1 MKFFLKTGQKKMPW
15 TSYFTVGFWLFG
27 ACHMWNYCFFYFPI
41 DSQPPLTIFSH
52 LLFFLK
58 IQHIIFLRQVF
69 LNESKKM
76 PWTSYMVFGTSPLI
90 PSLGWPYLDIC
101 SFFEIFRPSS
111 SWVIY
116 NLKGIK
122 RDKIKLFDVKTF
134 NIKHI
139 FLRCVLS
146 LLHCVTYYWSNFF
159 VDKNHIDFV
168 RAGIAHFAS

>member
-1 MKFFLKTGQKKMPW
+1 MGKKRCHGLAI
-15 TSYFTVGFWLFG
+15 SLSNFG
-27 ACHMWNYCFFYFPI
+27 YLGHVTWEIIAFG
-41 DSQPPLTIFSH
+41 TSH
-52 LLFFLK
+52 LIPSLRWPYLVICFFFLK

-122 RDKIKLFDVKTF
+122 RDKNSLNVKTF
-134 NIKHI
+134 NI
-139 FLRCVLS
+139 
-146 LLHCVTYYWSNFF
+146 
-159 VDKNHIDFV
+159 
-168 RAGIAHFAS
+168 

>member
-1 MKFFLKTGQKKMPW
+1 MKFFLKTGQKKCCGLAILLSDFGYLGPVTCEIIAFW
-15 TSYFTVGFWLFG
+15 TSHLIPNLRWPYLDICSFFWK
-27 ACHMWNYCFFYFPI
+27 
-41 DSQPPLTIFSH
+41 FST
-52 LLFFLK
+52 LSSWVSSIKKVMMILIWCKF
-58 IQHIIFLRQVF
+58 F

-122 RDKIKLFDVKTF
+122 RDKNSLNVKTF
-134 NIKHI
+134 NI
-139 FLRCVLS
+139 
-146 LLHCVTYYWSNFF
+146 
-159 VDKNHIDFV
+159 
-168 RAGIAHFAS
+168 

>member
-1 MKFFLKTGQKKMPW
+1 MKKRKCIHFLDWIITKKATKVLIWWNFFLKTGQKKMPW
-15 TSYFTVGFWLFG
+15 TSYFTIWFWLFG

-111 SWVIY
+111 SWVQEDDG
-116 NLKGIK
+116 LKTAVFFEK
-122 RDKIKLFDVKTF
+122 RANV
-134 NIKHI
+134 
-139 FLRCVLS
+139 
-146 LLHCVTYYWSNFF
+146 
-159 VDKNHIDFV
+159 
-168 RAGIAHFAS
+168 